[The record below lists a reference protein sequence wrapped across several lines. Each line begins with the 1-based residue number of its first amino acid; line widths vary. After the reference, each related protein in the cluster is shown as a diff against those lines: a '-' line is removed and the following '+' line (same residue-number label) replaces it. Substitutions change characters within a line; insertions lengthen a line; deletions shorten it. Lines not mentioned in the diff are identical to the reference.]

1 MSSDNSVRIL
11 DDSHAAESTKNASRD
26 ICESSS
32 TTKQLVHTLVR
43 TGAFEEMALAILET
57 TIAIRDIAN
66 EVNETVKDLKERG
79 TIKDIASAVVET
91 RNTTRNTIGIAKA
104 AIETDN
110 TKRRVGDFSRL
121 HKYCQLGKLKILD
134 PGQSLSMLVSK

>member
-1 MSSDNSVRIL
+1 MSSDDNSVRIH
-11 DDSHAAESTKNASRD
+11 DYSDHAAESIKNAARD
-26 ICESSS
+26 IRESSS

-43 TGAFEEMALAILET
+43 TGAFEEIARAILET

-91 RNTTRNTIGIAKA
+91 TNATRNTIGIAKA

-110 TKRRVGDFSRL
+110 TKRGAF
-121 HKYCQLGKLKILD
+121 
-134 PGQSLSMLVSK
+134 

>member
-1 MSSDNSVRIL
+1 MSSDNSVRIH
-11 DDSHAAESTKNASRD
+11 DDSDRAAESIKNTARD
-26 ICESSS
+26 IRESSS
-32 TTKQLVHTLVR
+32 TTKQLIHTLVK
-43 TGAFEEMALAILET
+43 TGAFEEIARAILET

-91 RNTTRNTIGIAKA
+91 TNATRNTIGITKA

-110 TKRRVGDFSRL
+110 TKRGAF
-121 HKYCQLGKLKILD
+121 
-134 PGQSLSMLVSK
+134 

>member
-1 MSSDNSVRIL
+1 MSSDNSVRIH
-11 DDSHAAESTKNASRD
+11 DDSEINSIKNTARD
-26 ICESSS
+26 IRESSS

-43 TGAFEEMALAILET
+43 TGAFQEIARAILET

-79 TIKDIASAVVET
+79 TIKDIASAVAETTNET
-91 RNTTRNTIGIAKA
+91 RNTIEIAKA

-110 TKRRVGDFSRL
+110 TKRIDAKQRTKR
-121 HKYCQLGKLKILD
+121 KTT
-134 PGQSLSMLVSK
+134 QSHS

>member
-1 MSSDNSVRIL
+1 VARNYVFNHKNISSILKRSAVRIH
-11 DDSHAAESTKNASRD
+11 DYSRTSDRAAESLKDAATD
-26 ICESSS
+26 IRESSS

-43 TGAFEEMALAILET
+43 TGAIEEIARAILET

-79 TIKDIASAVVET
+79 TIKGTASAVVET
-91 RNTTRNTIGIAKA
+91 TNTTRNTIEIAKA

-110 TKRRVGDFSRL
+110 NKLQLQTK
-121 HKYCQLGKLKILD
+121 
-134 PGQSLSMLVSK
+134 SKRIHRENR